1 MAGKTEEALSTRME
15 QVNGLIDKAY
25 SDMEEYTRKAEE
37 TEDDDRQY
45 YMSMAANAQRNYV
58 SFMQL
63 LMTMT
68 KNFDEA
74 VKVDSHKSR
83 TTATKAPKTTLQKL
97 IAKEAK
103 RS

>member
-1 MAGKTEEALSTRME
+1 MAGKTEEALSSRME

-25 SDMEEYTRKAEE
+25 SDMEEHGRKAE
-37 TEDDDRQY
+37 TSDDDREY
-45 YMSMAANAQRNYV
+45 HMSMASNAQRNYV

-83 TTATKAPKTTLQKL
+83 TTASKTPKTTLQKL

-103 RS
+103 RP

>member
-1 MAGKTEEALSTRME
+1 MAGKTEESLSSRME
-15 QVNGLIDKAY
+15 QVNRLIDKAY
-25 SDMEEYTRKAEE
+25 ADMEEYARRAE
-37 TEDDDRQY
+37 TDDDDREY
-45 YMSMAANAQRNYV
+45 NMSMAVNAQRSYV

-74 VKVDSHKSR
+74 VKVDSHKSKA
-83 TTATKAPKTTLQKL
+83 TAAKTPKTTLQKL
-97 IAKEAK
+97 VAKEAK

>member
-15 QVNGLIDKAY
+15 QVNRLIDKAY
-25 SDMEEYTRKAEE
+25 ADMDEYARRAE
-37 TEDDDRQY
+37 TDDDDREY
-45 YMSMAANAQRNYV
+45 NMSMAANAQRSYV
-58 SFMQL
+58 SFMNL

-74 VKVDSHKSR
+74 VKVDSHKSKA
-83 TTATKAPKTTLQKL
+83 TAAKTPKTTLQKL
-97 IAKEAK
+97 VAKEAK

>member
-1 MAGKTEEALSTRME
+1 MAGKTEEALSSRME

-25 SDMEEYTRKAEE
+25 SDMEEYGRKAE
-37 TEDDDRQY
+37 TSDDDREY
-45 YMSMAANAQRNYV
+45 YMSMASNAQRNYV

-74 VKVDSHKSR
+74 VKVDSHKSK
-83 TTATKAPKTTLQKL
+83 TTAVKAPKTTLQKL
-97 IAKEAK
+97 VAKEAK

>member
-1 MAGKTEEALSTRME
+1 MAGKTEEALSSRME
-15 QVNGLIDKAY
+15 QVDKLIDKAY
-25 SDMEEYTRKAEE
+25 TDMDEYARRAEFS
-37 TEDDDRQY
+37 EDDREY
-45 YMSMAANAQRNYV
+45 NMSMAVNAQKSYI

-74 VKVDSHKSR
+74 VKVDSHKSK
-83 TTATKAPKTTLQKL
+83 TTAAKQPKTTLQKL

>member
-15 QVNGLIDKAY
+15 QVNRLIDKAY
-25 SDMEEYTRKAEE
+25 VDMEEYARRAE
-37 TEDDDRQY
+37 TDDDDREY
-45 YMSMAANAQRNYV
+45 NMSMAVNAQRSYV
-58 SFMQL
+58 SFMNL

-74 VKVDSHKSR
+74 VKVDSHKSKA
-83 TTATKAPKTTLQKL
+83 TAAKTPKTTLQKL
-97 IAKEAK
+97 VAKEAK

>member
-15 QVNGLIDKAY
+15 QVNRLIDKSYA
-25 SDMEEYTRKAEE
+25 DMEEYARRAE
-37 TEDDDRQY
+37 TDDDDREY
-45 YMSMAANAQRNYV
+45 NMSMAANAQRSYV
-58 SFMQL
+58 SFMNL

-74 VKVDSHKSR
+74 VKVDSHKSKA
-83 TTATKAPKTTLQKL
+83 TATKTPKTTLQKL
-97 IAKEAK
+97 VAKEAK

>member
-1 MAGKTEEALSTRME
+1 MAGKTEEALSSRME
-15 QVNGLIDKAY
+15 QVNQLIDKAY
-25 SDMEEYTRKAEE
+25 AGMEEYERRAEID
-37 TEDDDRQY
+37 DDDREY
-45 YMSMAANAQRNYV
+45 NMSMAVNAQKSYV

-74 VKVDSHKSR
+74 VKVDSHKSKS
-83 TTATKAPKTTLQKL
+83 TAVKTPKTTLQKL
-97 IAKEAK
+97 VAKEAK

>member
-1 MAGKTEEALSTRME
+1 MAGKTEEALSSRME
-15 QVNGLIDKAY
+15 QVNRLIDKAY
-25 SDMEEYTRKAEE
+25 SDMEEYAQKAE
-37 TEDDDRQY
+37 TSDDDREY
-45 YMSMAANAQRNYV
+45 NMSMAANAQRNYV

-74 VKVDSHKSR
+74 VKVDSHKSK
-83 TTATKAPKTTLQKL
+83 TTATKASKTTLQKL
-97 IAKEAK
+97 VAKEAK

>member
-15 QVNGLIDKAY
+15 QVNRLIDKAY
-25 SDMEEYTRKAEE
+25 ADMEEYARRAE
-37 TEDDDRQY
+37 TDDDDREY
-45 YMSMAANAQRNYV
+45 NMSMAVNAQRSYV
-58 SFMQL
+58 SFMNL

-74 VKVDSHKSR
+74 VKVDSHKSKA
-83 TTATKAPKTTLQKL
+83 TAAKTPKTTLQKL
-97 IAKEAK
+97 VAKEEK

>member
-1 MAGKTEEALSTRME
+1 MAGKTEEALSSRME
-15 QVNGLIDKAY
+15 QVNKLIDKAY
-25 SDMEEYTRKAEE
+25 ADMEEYARRAE
-37 TEDDDRQY
+37 TDDDDREY
-45 YMSMAANAQRNYV
+45 NMSMAVNAQRSYV

-74 VKVDSHKSR
+74 VKVDSHKSKA
-83 TTATKAPKTTLQKL
+83 TAAKTPKTTLQKL
-97 IAKEAK
+97 VAKEAK

>member
-1 MAGKTEEALSTRME
+1 MAGKTEESLSSRME

-25 SDMEEYTRKAEE
+25 SDMKEYARKAE
-37 TEDDDRQY
+37 TNDDDREY
-45 YMSMAANAQRNYV
+45 NISMATNAQRNYV
-58 SFMQL
+58 SFMNL

-74 VKVDSHKSR
+74 VKVDSHKSK
-83 TTATKAPKTTLQKL
+83 TTAAKTPKTTLQKL
-97 IAKEAK
+97 VAKEAK

>member
-1 MAGKTEEALSTRME
+1 MAGKTEEALSSRME

-25 SDMEEYTRKAEE
+25 SDMKEYARKAE
-37 TEDDDRQY
+37 TPDDDREY
-45 YMSMAANAQRNYV
+45 NMSMAINAQKNYV

-97 IAKEAK
+97 VAKEAK
-103 RS
+103 RA

>member
-1 MAGKTEEALSTRME
+1 MAGKTEEALSSRME

-25 SDMEEYTRKAEE
+25 SDMEEYARRAE
-37 TEDDDRQY
+37 TNDDDREY
-45 YMSMAANAQRNYV
+45 NMSMSINAQKSYV

>member
-1 MAGKTEEALSTRME
+1 MAGKTEEALSSRME

-25 SDMEEYTRKAEE
+25 SDMEEYARRAE
-37 TEDDDRQY
+37 TNDDDREY
-45 YMSMAANAQRNYV
+45 NMSMSINAQKSYV

-74 VKVDSHKSR
+74 VKVDSHKSK
-83 TTATKAPKTTLQKL
+83 TTATKTPKTTLQKL
-97 IAKEAK
+97 VAKEAK

>member
-15 QVNGLIDKAY
+15 QVNRLIDKAY
-25 SDMEEYTRKAEE
+25 SDMEEYARRAE
-37 TEDDDRQY
+37 TDDDDREY
-45 YMSMAANAQRNYV
+45 NMSMAVNAQKSYV
-58 SFMQL
+58 SFMNL

-74 VKVDSHKSR
+74 VKVDSHKSKA
-83 TTATKAPKTTLQKL
+83 TAAKTPKTTLQKL
-97 IAKEAK
+97 VAKEAK

>member
-1 MAGKTEEALSTRME
+1 MAGKTEEALSSRME

-25 SDMEEYTRKAEE
+25 SDMKEYARKAE
-37 TEDDDRQY
+37 TPDDYRGY
-45 YMSMAANAQRNYV
+45 NMSMAINAQKNYV

-74 VKVDSHKSR
+74 VKVDSHKSK
-83 TTATKAPKTTLQKL
+83 TTASKTPKTTLQKL
-97 IAKEAK
+97 VAKEAK

>member
-1 MAGKTEEALSTRME
+1 MAGKTEEALSSRME
-15 QVNGLIDKAY
+15 QVNKLIDKAY
-25 SDMEEYTRKAEE
+25 TDMGEYARRAEYD
-37 TEDDDRQY
+37 DDDREY
-45 YMSMAANAQRNYV
+45 NMNMAVNAQKSYV

-74 VKVDSHKSR
+74 VKVDSHKSK
-83 TTATKAPKTTLQKL
+83 TTAAKTPKTTLQKL
-97 IAKEAK
+97 VAKEAK

>member
-15 QVNGLIDKAY
+15 QVNRLIDKTYA
-25 SDMEEYTRKAEE
+25 DMEEYARRAE
-37 TEDDDRQY
+37 TDDDDREY
-45 YMSMAANAQRNYV
+45 NMSMAVNAQRSYV
-58 SFMQL
+58 SFMNL

-74 VKVDSHKSR
+74 VKVDSHKSKA
-83 TTATKAPKTTLQKL
+83 TAAKTPKTTLQKL
-97 IAKEAK
+97 VAKEAK

>member
-1 MAGKTEEALSTRME
+1 MTGKTEEALSARME
-15 QVNGLIDKAY
+15 QVNKLIDKSYA
-25 SDMEEYTRKAEE
+25 DMEEYARRAE
-37 TEDDDRQY
+37 TSDDDREY
-45 YMSMAANAQRNYV
+45 NMSMASNAQRSYV

-74 VKVDSHKSR
+74 VKVDSHKSKA
-83 TTATKAPKTTLQKL
+83 TATKTPKTTLQKL
-97 IAKEAK
+97 VAKEAK